1 MSRAILTSTAEV
13 EQQVLLYQS
22 ISVACLVLGGICLL
36 LAIFLFWRFRVANI
50 IAFKLG
56 ITARQSI
63 RDIEK
68 TNAAAETPVQEEN
81 VTTVLADTIRQSA
94 EVTTRLDMAMSA
106 AAEKLEILCDIMM
119 LHTEEII

>member
-1 MSRAILTSTAEV
+1 MSRALLTSTAEV
-13 EQQVLLYQS
+13 EQQVMLYQS
-22 ISVACLVLGGICLL
+22 ISAAGLILGGICLL

-56 ITARQSI
+56 ISARQSI
-63 RDIEK
+63 RNTEK
-68 TNAAAETPVQEEN
+68 NNVVAAVPRQEEN
-81 VTTVLADTIRQSA
+81 VTTVLDDAIRQPA
-94 EVTTRLDMAMSA
+94 EVTTRLDIVMST

>member
-1 MSRAILTSTAEV
+1 MNRAILTSTAEI
-13 EQQVLLYQS
+13 ERQVLLYQS
-22 ISVACLVLGGICLL
+22 ISVGCLILGGICLL
-36 LAIFLFWRFRVANI
+36 LAAFLFWRFRVAGI

-68 TNAAAETPVQEEN
+68 TNVAAVVPRQEEN
-81 VTTVLADTIRQSA
+81 VTTILEDTFRPPV
-94 EVTTRLDMAMSA
+94 EVTTRLDTAMSA
-106 AAEKLEILCDIMM
+106 ASEKLEILCDIMM